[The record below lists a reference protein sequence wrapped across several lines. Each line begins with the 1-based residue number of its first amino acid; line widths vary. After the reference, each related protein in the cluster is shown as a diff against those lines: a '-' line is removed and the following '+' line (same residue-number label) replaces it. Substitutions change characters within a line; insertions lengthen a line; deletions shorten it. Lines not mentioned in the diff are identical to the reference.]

1 MIPFSSRKSSLP
13 LRQKCQPRRWMI
25 SLSPFSVVGIPP
37 SSVGIH
43 PQGGSDSQPRHSRA
57 CRNLGGGEIHQFWST
72 LRLPPTCAGMTAIS
86 PSSPGLTTHLPAF
99 AVLREIAG
107 FGIVRATR
115 GNHSRCHAPSSG
127 RAGVCCENRGGVL
140 MESGVRTRVKT
151 TIPRS
156 GGFNPPPARLRA
168 YTLALPTIPH
178 SSIGTIPH
186 SSIATI
192 AHSSIAIDPQGGS
205 DSICCSGLITARMR
219 GVEHMDLEMRMKMKI
234 IQFPENIDKLTSYFD
249 KYLKSGR

>member
-1 MIPFSSRKSSLP
+1 MES
-13 LRQKCQPRRWMI
+13 
-25 SLSPFSVVGIPP
+25 GD
-37 SSVGIH
+37 GA
-43 PQGGSDSQPRHSRA
+43 RA
-57 CRNLGGGEIHQFWST
+57 R
-72 LRLPPTCAGMTAIS
+72 TAIS
-86 PSSPGLTTHLPAF
+86 PSSPDLTTHLPAF

-127 RAGVCCENRGGVL
+127 RAGMSCENRGGVL

-156 GGFNPPPARLRA
+156 GGRIPPSSVGIHPPPARLRA

-178 SSIGTIPH
+178 SSIGTI
-186 SSIATI
+186 

-205 DSICCSGLITARMR
+205 ASLCCSVLITVNR
-219 GVEHMDLEMRMKMKI
+219 GGALRDLNVTRIMKI
-234 IQFPENIDKLTSYFD
+234 IQFPENIDKFTVFFD
-249 KYLKSGR
+249 KYLKTKLKDEKSYIIIIQLVMSLY

>member
-1 MIPFSSRKSSLP
+1 
-13 LRQKCQPRRWMI
+13 MI
-25 SLSPFSVVGIPP
+25 SLSPSSVVGIPP
-37 SSVGIH
+37 SSVGTIAH
-43 PQGGSDSQPRHSRA
+43 SSIAIDPQGGSDSQPRHSSA
-57 CRNLGGGEIHQFWST
+57 CRNLGGGEIHWFCST

-127 RAGVCCENRGGVL
+127 RAGMSCENRGGVL

-156 GGFNPPPARLRA
+156 VLLTVNRGG
-168 YTLALPTIPH
+168 AL
-178 SSIGTIPH
+178 
-186 SSIATI
+186 
-192 AHSSIAIDPQGGS
+192 
-205 DSICCSGLITARMR
+205 
-219 GVEHMDLEMRMKMKI
+219 MDLRKTRQMKI
-234 IQFPENIDKLTSYFD
+234 IQFPENIDKLTGLFD
-249 KYLKSGR
+249 KYLKTKQKDEKLYIIIFQLVMSLY

>member
-1 MIPFSSRKSSLP
+1 MRWGDDSKIIAPPTGSLAGLRPYLTVGFPLGKPNLKGEVIPFSSRKSSLP

-25 SLSPFSVVGIPP
+25 ALSP
-37 SSVGIH
+37 SSVGTIPH
-43 PQGGSDSQPRHSRA
+43 SSIGIDPQGGSDSQPRHSSA
-57 CRNLGGGEIHQFWST
+57 CRNLGGGEIHWFWST

-151 TIPRS
+151 AIPRS
-156 GGFNPPPARLRA
+156 GL
-168 YTLALPTIPH
+168 
-178 SSIGTIPH
+178 
-186 SSIATI
+186 IAV
-192 AHSSIAIDPQGGS
+192 SREGVLID
-205 DSICCSGLITARMR
+205 SGVTR
-219 GVEHMDLEMRMKMKI
+219 KTKI
-234 IQFPENIDKLTSYFD
+234 IQFPVNIDKFTSYFD
-249 KYLKSGR
+249 KLLKSGR

>member
-1 MIPFSSRKSSLP
+1 MPASGWSDLKHLSLYGRNNLDSSIGIDE
-13 LRQKCQPRRWMI
+13 PRRRSAGGHMDDHD
-25 SLSPFSVVGIPP
+25 IPCP
-37 SSVGIH
+37 DM
-43 PQGGSDSQPRHSRA
+43 PEDRYALR
-57 CRNLGGGEIHQFWST
+57 EIHQFWST

-156 GGFNPPPARLRA
+156 GGFNPPPARLRLTPLPCRQSLILQSEQSLILQSRQSLILQSRQSLILQSRQSLILQSRL
-168 YTLALPTIPH
+168 TLK
-178 SSIGTIPH
+178 
-186 SSIATI
+186 
-192 AHSSIAIDPQGGS
+192 GGVILFVAQ
-205 DSICCSGLITARMR
+205 D
-219 GVEHMDLEMRMKMKI
+219 
-234 IQFPENIDKLTSYFD
+234 
-249 KYLKSGR
+249 

>member
-1 MIPFSSRKSSLP
+1 
-13 LRQKCQPRRWMI
+13 MI
-25 SLSPFSVVGIPP
+25 SLSPSSVVGIPP

-43 PQGGSDSQPRHSRA
+43 PQGGSDSQPRHSSA
-57 CRNLGGGEIHQFWST
+57 CRNLGGGEIHWFWST

-107 FGIVRATR
+107 FGIVRVPR

-127 RAGVCCENRGGVL
+127 RAGMSCENRGGVL

-178 SSIGTIPH
+178 SSIGL
-186 SSIATI
+186 
-192 AHSSIAIDPQGGS
+192 DPQGGS
-205 DSICCSGLITARMR
+205 ASLCCSVLIIVRR
-219 GVEHMDLEMRMKMKI
+219 GGALMDLNVTRKTKI

-249 KYLKSGR
+249 KYLKTKLKDEKSHIIIFLLVMSLY

>member
-1 MIPFSSRKSSLP
+1 MLQSRRGVILQSGLTLKNEGLT
-13 LRQKCQPRRWMI
+13 L
-25 SLSPFSVVGIPP
+25 
-37 SSVGIH
+37 
-43 PQGGSDSQPRHSRA
+43 QPRHSGE
-57 CRNLGGGEIHQFWST
+57 CRNPGGGEIHWFWST
-72 LRLPPTCAGMTAIS
+72 LRLPPTCAGMTAVS

-127 RAGVCCENRGGVL
+127 RAGMSCENRGGVL

-156 GGFNPPPARLRA
+156 GGRIPPSSVGIHPPPARLRA

-178 SSIGTIPH
+178 SSI
-186 SSIATI
+186 
-192 AHSSIAIDPQGGS
+192 AIDPQGGS
-205 DSICCSGLITARMR
+205 ASLCCSVLITVNREGAL
-219 GVEHMDLEMRMKMKI
+219 MDLNVTRKTKI
-234 IQFPENIDKLTSYFD
+234 IQFPENIDKLTMFFD
-249 KYLKSGR
+249 KYLKSGRDEIT

>member
-1 MIPFSSRKSSLP
+1 MSDPTED
-13 LRQKCQPRRWMI
+13 QRR
-25 SLSPFSVVGIPP
+25 
-37 SSVGIH
+37 
-43 PQGGSDSQPRHSRA
+43 R
-57 CRNLGGGEIHQFWST
+57 ETHQFWST

-127 RAGVCCENRGGVL
+127 RAGMSCENRGGVL

-178 SSIGTIPH
+178 SSIGTIAHSSIGTIAH

-205 DSICCSGLITARMR
+205 ASLCCSVLITVSR
-219 GVEHMDLEMRMKMKI
+219 GGVLMDLRKTRQMKI
-234 IQFPENIDKLTSYFD
+234 IQFPENIDKLTRLFD